1 VTERQLRRGRR
12 DFVHHIRRAFNAQDN
27 LGHYLTSLGYKSRSG
42 VHFIYGGGDK
52 RLDLLGRL

>member
-1 VTERQLRRGRR
+1 VAAEIS
-12 DFVHHIRRAFNAQDN
+12 FVHHPSRVNAQDN

-42 VHFIYGGGDK
+42 VHFIYGGGDR